1 MSLAAGQSLQRMR
14 LTAGLDPAIPTRNI
28 VMMGLRDVDPLEQV
42 LIDESHITTVS
53 TADMV
58 GRTDTMKEAVARLA
72 ERVDVIYLHVDL
84 DILDATAIPGSFFE
98 TAGGP
103 TAEEV
108 AEVLRELTSHP
119 KVGALGIAS
128 FPTAEEGRT
137 TSLRSAMT
145 LIRAALEGLGRS

>member
-1 MSLAAGQSLQRMR
+1 
-14 LTAGLDPAIPTRNI
+14 
-28 VMMGLRDVDPLEQV
+28 MMGLRDVDPLEQV

-58 GRTDTMKEAVARLA
+58 GRTDAMKEAVARLA

-84 DILDATAIPGSFFE
+84 DILDATEIPGSFFE

-103 TAEEV
+103 TAEEM

-119 KVGALGIAS
+119 KVRALGIAS
-128 FPTAEEGRT
+128 FPTAEEGRA
-137 TSLRSAMT
+137 TSLRSALI
-145 LIRAALEGLGRS
+145 LIRAALEGLGQS